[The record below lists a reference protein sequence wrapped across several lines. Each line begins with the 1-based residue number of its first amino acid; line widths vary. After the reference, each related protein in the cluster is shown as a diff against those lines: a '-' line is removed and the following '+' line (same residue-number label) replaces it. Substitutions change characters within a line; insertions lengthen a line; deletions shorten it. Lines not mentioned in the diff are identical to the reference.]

1 MRFFLHRYDKSVLS
15 HLCTSPLLTCAEVFR
30 FLLAENQ
37 TYETSPPSF
46 IDLILATMPPETILI
61 TGARAP
67 IALELARSFH
77 RQGHRV
83 IMADSCHWTIAR
95 WSNAVARYVVLPS
108 PRYQMG
114 QFKQA
119 LRTLIREEKIT
130 HFIPT
135 CEEAFH
141 VSAAQADFPCK
152 VWTSDFELLQTLHHK
167 GRFFTD
173 YQHLLPIPETQP
185 LNTFTTW
192 AQSTDYVFKPCYSRF
207 ATATIVGKH
216 LTPNHFPDSEK
227 PHWIAQKRIHGKEIC
242 IYSIWDAGQ
251 IKAYAAYHPLYRA
264 GKGSGIYFEPIAH
277 SATFERVTAF
287 GKHLSYTGQLCFDVI
302 LDADDQPYFLECNPR
317 GTSGAHLLHEALAP
331 AFLAE
336 GVYQQASEKTFAIQY
351 AMAILH
357 PFRFFS
363 RQVRAAQDVIFSPK
377 DPLPFFLQALSLLE
391 ISYLKFR
398 HHKTWLEATTGDIE
412 YNGEALT

>member
-1 MRFFLHRYDKSVLS
+1 M
-15 HLCTSPLLTCAEVFR
+15 
-30 FLLAENQ
+30 
-37 TYETSPPSF
+37 SF
-46 IDLILATMPPETILI
+46 PETILI

-83 IMADSCHWTIAR
+83 VMADSCHWTIAR

-108 PRYQMG
+108 PRYQTVR
-114 QFKQA
+114 FTQA
-119 LRTLIREEKIT
+119 LRDLIREEHVT
-130 HFIPT
+130 HLIPT
-135 CEEAFH
+135 CEEAFY

-152 VWTSDFELLQTLHHK
+152 VWTADFALLQALHDK

-173 YQHLLPIPETQP
+173 YQHLLPIPETQS
-185 LNTFTTW
+185 LSNFTAW
-192 AQSTDYVFKPCYSRF
+192 AQSADYVFKPIYSRF
-207 ATATIVGKH
+207 ATATILGKT
-216 LTPNHFPDSEK
+216 LAADHFPESEK
-227 PHWIAQKRIHGKEIC
+227 PHWIAQKRIDGKEIC

-251 IKAYAAYHPLYRA
+251 LKAYAAYHPRYRA

-277 SATFERVTAF
+277 SASFERVAAF
-287 GKHLSYTGQLCFDVI
+287 GKQLNYTGQLCFDVI
-302 LDADDQPYFLECNPR
+302 LDADNQPYFIECNPR
-317 GTSGAHLLHEALAP
+317 GTSGAHLLHQALAP

-336 GVYQQASEKTFAIQY
+336 GFYQQAPEKPFAIQY
-351 AMAILH
+351 AMAVLY

-363 RQVRAAQDVIFSPK
+363 RQVQAAQDVIFSPK

-391 ISYLKFR
+391 ISYLKFSQNS
-398 HHKTWLEATTGDIE
+398 TWLEATTGDIE